1 MVPKPR
7 SPNREK
13 AYEIYRE
20 HEGNIENRR
29 IAEMLQVSEKTVGG
43 WKCKDAWNKKM
54 NGVLQTEERSTPKR
68 KGGQPGNKNAVGH
81 GGTGPPGNKNAV
93 THGTYETIYLQALPE
108 EERAIFDAIEE
119 TDRLDGE
126 IRILRLKLT
135 RLLSRDSIR
144 TYDAFG
150 IEHIRHITEA
160 EREKGIR
167 ECISEIRKLVKT
179 KKGIEIAEAK
189 ISGRGNEKEDEVA
202 ELLRGLVNDLNE

>member
-1 MVPKPR
+1 MARAPDPKAAQAK
-7 SPNREK
+7 EMFLAGK
-13 AYEIYRE
+13 KL
-20 HEGNIENRR
+20 IE
-29 IAEMLQVSEKTVGG
+29 IAETLGVPEGTVRSWKNRYGWANATLQK
-43 WKCKDAWNKKM
+43 
-54 NGVLQTEERSTPKR
+54 PKR
-68 KGGQPGNKNAVGH
+68 NVARKRGGQPGNKNAVGH

>member
-1 MVPKPR
+1 MARAPDPKAAQAK
-7 SPNREK
+7 EMFLAGK
-13 AYEIYRE
+13 KL
-20 HEGNIENRR
+20 IE
-29 IAEMLQVSEKTVGG
+29 IAETLGVPEGTVRSWKNRYGWANATLQK
-43 WKCKDAWNKKM
+43 
-54 NGVLQTEERSTPKR
+54 PKR
-68 KGGQPGNKNAVGH
+68 NIARKRGGQPGNKNAVGH

>member
-1 MVPKPR
+1 MARAPDPKAVQAK
-7 SPNREK
+7 EMFLAGK
-13 AYEIYRE
+13 KL
-20 HEGNIENRR
+20 IE
-29 IAEMLQVSEKTVGG
+29 IAETLGVPEGTVRSWKNRYGWANATLQK
-43 WKCKDAWNKKM
+43 
-54 NGVLQTEERSTPKR
+54 PKR
-68 KGGQPGNKNAVGH
+68 NVARKRGGQPGNKNAVGH

>member
-1 MVPKPR
+1 MARAPDPKAAQAKEMFLAGNKLIEISAALDVPEGTVR
-7 SPNREK
+7 SWKNRYGW
-13 AYEIYRE
+13 A
-20 HEGNIENRR
+20 N
-29 IAEMLQVSEKTVGG
+29 ATLQK
-43 WKCKDAWNKKM
+43 
-54 NGVLQTEERSTPKR
+54 PKR
-68 KGGQPGNKNAVGH
+68 NVARKRGGQPGNKNAVGH

-93 THGTYETIYLQALPE
+93 THGAYETIYLQALPE
-108 EERAIFDAIEE
+108 EERAIFNDIEE

-150 IEHIRHITEA
+150 IEHIRHITEE

-189 ISGRGNEKEDEVA
+189 VSGRGNEKEHEVA

>member
-1 MVPKPR
+1 MVPQPR

-13 AYEIYRE
+13 AYEIYKE

-29 IAEMLQVSEKTVGG
+29 IAEILQISEKTVGG
-43 WKCKDAWNKKM
+43 WKCKDAWDKKL
-54 NGVLQTEERSTPKR
+54 NGVFQTEERSTPKR
-68 KGGQPGNKNAVGH
+68 KGGQPGNKNAAGH

-93 THGTYETIYLQALPE
+93 THGAYETIYLQALPE

-135 RLLSRDSIR
+135 RLLSRSSIR

-150 IEHIRHITEA
+150 IEHIRNITEE

-179 KKGIEIAEAK
+179 KKDIEIAEAK
-189 ISGRGNEKEDEVA
+189 AAGKGNEKEHEIA
-202 ELLRGLVNDLNE
+202 ELLRGIVNDLNE